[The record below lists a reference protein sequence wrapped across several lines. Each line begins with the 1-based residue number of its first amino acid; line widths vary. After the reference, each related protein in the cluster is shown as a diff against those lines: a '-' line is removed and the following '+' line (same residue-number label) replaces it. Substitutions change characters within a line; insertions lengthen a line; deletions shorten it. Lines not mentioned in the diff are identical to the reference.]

1 MTDPII
7 YEVHI
12 KVMPPP
18 VIKCVVSTAEVNLK
32 VSVAGIQGAPGRD
45 GKDGIT
51 TDVMPQ
57 IEQIIDAANVAYSR
71 ASS

>member
-7 YEVHI
+7 YEVHVT
-12 KVMPPP
+12 VMPPP
-18 VIKCVVSTAEVNLK
+18 VIKCVVSPVGANLK

-45 GKDGIT
+45 GKDGNAV
-51 TDVMPQ
+51 DVMPQ